1 MTAGFRRGK
10 IDGVMSTATKLTY
23 EDYVLMPDDG
33 QRHEL
38 IDGELFVV
46 PAPATRH
53 QLISGNLYL
62 ILAPYV
68 RARNAGTVAY
78 APLDVRLSPIDVV
91 QPDLIFVKAENAARI
106 TGQAVEGPPDLAVEI
121 LSDSN
126 RRHDEV
132 TKRALYERF
141 GVPEY
146 WLIDP
151 DARTVNVLRLTEGA
165 YSSAVMLREGDTL
178 TSPLFPG
185 LEISLTSIFT
195 I

>member
-1 MTAGFRRGK
+1 
-10 IDGVMSTATKLTY
+10 MSTATKLTY

-46 PAPATRH
+46 PAPNHPH
-53 QLISGNLYL
+53 Q
-62 ILAPYV
+62 
-68 RARNAGTVAY
+68 RTV
-78 APLDVRLSPIDVV
+78 VRLAHLLASWLDAHRGGEVIVAPFDVILSPTDVV
-91 QPDLIFVKAENAARI
+91 QPDLLFVSDRNAQRI
-106 TGQAVEGPPDLAVEI
+106 ERRGVVGAPDLVVEI
-121 LSDSN
+121 LSNSN
-126 RRHDEV
+126 RRRDEV

-151 DARTVNVLRLTEGA
+151 DERTVTVLRLSDGRYSVVEG
-165 YSSAVMLREGDTL
+165 ETL
-178 TSPLFPG
+178 TSPLLPG